1 MSESMN
7 SSTDPVSRT
16 FCGLPVSALDWNA
29 ALAHAEELALAKAHP
44 KTIAFLDDA
53 QLLGALLVFARGK
66 ILKRHMFLPVGGAFQ
81 HILMKFFHRR
91 PPFDARFSSDRF
103 IPALLTYFAEPRRV
117 GIIGDDKSRT
127 ELLCAHFARHTPW
140 HDFVAIPSDANLSGR
155 LDLVIVD
162 ATDPH
167 VYEHIAG
174 GLRGADIG
182 LVVLAGRGLRR
193 FAKTAPV
200 SSGLQSSVSKP
211 SFA

>member
-1 MSESMN
+1 MSESIN
-7 SSTDPVSRT
+7 SSTGPSSSI

-29 ALAHAEELALAKAHP
+29 ALAHAEELALAKGHP
-44 KTIAFLDDA
+44 ETIAFLDDA
-53 QLLGALLVFARGK
+53 QLLGALFRSARGTMS
-66 ILKRHMFLPVGGAFQ
+66 KRHMFLPAGGAFQ

-91 PPFDARFSSDRF
+91 PQLDVRFSPDSF
-103 IPALLTYFAEPRRV
+103 IPALLTYFAEPRRI
-117 GIIGDDKSRT
+117 GLIGDDKSRT

-140 HDFVAIPSDANLSGR
+140 HDFVAISFDANPSGR

-162 ATDPH
+162 ATDRH

-193 FAKTAPV
+193 FAKTPPV
-200 SSGLQSSVSKP
+200 SSGLRSSVSKP